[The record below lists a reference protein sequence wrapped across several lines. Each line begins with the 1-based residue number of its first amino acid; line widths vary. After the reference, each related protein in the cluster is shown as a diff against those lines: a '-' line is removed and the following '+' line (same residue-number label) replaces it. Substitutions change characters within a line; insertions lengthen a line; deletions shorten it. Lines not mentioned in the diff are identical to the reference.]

1 MIADSEEKKN
11 GLKSLQR
18 FRKSWMRTSNSS
30 FRTLCR
36 FSSFRH
42 RQQTEVA
49 SCFST
54 TVSQHFEQ
62 GESVT
67 IAAKLASPAVVMQQE
82 EPSPTGRMSRKR
94 PREPAPVPASPDESS
109 SVSITI
115 PERPKN
121 GAGGAKNGTDSGVS
135 GSNSGSSNNNGATQK
150 RFSSIRIEDDGMETG
165 SSDNFWPPSDESIRN
180 GHVSFGD
187 DPLGVLS
194 QNPKYEP
201 DWLRQDLALRL

>member
-1 MIADSEEKKN
+1 
-11 GLKSLQR
+11 
-18 FRKSWMRTSNSS
+18 
-30 FRTLCR
+30 
-36 FSSFRH
+36 
-42 RQQTEVA
+42 
-49 SCFST
+49 
-54 TVSQHFEQ
+54 
-62 GESVT
+62 
-67 IAAKLASPAVVMQQE
+67 MQQE

-180 GHVSFGD
+180 GHVSFGECD
-187 DPLGVLS
+187 IMWLEKFHCFLFCYSHPSFIQIHHVKHSWFFLGYIIKL
-194 QNPKYEP
+194 K
-201 DWLRQDLALRL
+201 